1 MCPPESSSRAGPR
14 ALVAQH
20 LVAHSVVIDRGCD
33 KFRTNMTAAMYAAAE
48 MGPAITG
55 SQFSGITVHP
65 GEDASAKEED
75 DWWRIFD
82 GVLSS
87 MDAVHY
93 IAGNEPPRLAHLL
106 PVDNTGYTEVTVPA
120 DDTDPSY
127 FKAIEHNRKVK
138 AAVLENVR
146 RKTVRDDCK
155 WQSAKLLAAALD
167 QALRPKAASLLFR
180 LQKAKRNA
188 TMSTTLGTD
197 VYDGHGMVELM
208 RDARKA

>member
-127 FKAIEHNRKVK
+127 ISRRSSITARSRRRCSKMCVAKPFATIASGSPPNYWRQLWIRLC
-138 AAVLENVR
+138 VLR
-146 RKTVRDDCK
+146 R
-155 WQSAKLLAAALD
+155 LLCYSGYR
-167 QALRPKAASLLFR
+167 RPSVTR
-180 LQKAKRNA
+180 L
-188 TMSTTLGTD
+188 
-197 VYDGHGMVELM
+197 
-208 RDARKA
+208 

>member
-1 MCPPESSSRAGPR
+1 VVVFPLVIWAIWFYRLRVLCVSAEPSARIGPR
-14 ALVAQH
+14 ASEGPTSGSTLRGHRPGVRQYSH
-20 LVAHSVVIDRGCD
+20 KHDRSD
-33 KFRTNMTAAMYAAAE
+33 VQYAAAE

-87 MDAVHY
+87 TDAVHY

-120 DDTDPSY
+120 GDTDPSY

-180 LQKAKRNA
+180 LQKATSVTRP
-188 TMSTTLGTD
+188 
-197 VYDGHGMVELM
+197 
-208 RDARKA
+208 